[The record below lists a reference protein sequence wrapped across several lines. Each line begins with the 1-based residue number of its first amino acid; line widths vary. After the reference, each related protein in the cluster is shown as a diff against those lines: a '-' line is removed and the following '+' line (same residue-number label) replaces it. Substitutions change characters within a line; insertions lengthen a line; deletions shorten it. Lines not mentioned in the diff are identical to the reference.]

1 MFSIR
6 AASLGPI
13 LAGLITASLVK
24 GSTNSGTQ
32 ARIWDADRA
41 PEATNRKMVTGMDE
55 VREKKQ
61 EIRNYIAAF
70 FNSLADDVLKA
81 NTRVIENRLFEFA
94 NFLESKIVLL
104 YMNAENEVV
113 TENIIKRAYEFN
125 KIVVLPAFDA
135 NSATMKLMKVDNPG
149 KDLVMGP
156 RGILEPDPS
165 KCKTVPL
172 DCIDIAIVPGIAMD
186 EKGGRIGSGH
196 GYYDRIIPDLPMTTR
211 KVGLVFEGQLVPQV
225 PMESHDKHV
234 DIIITEKRV
243 IYKI

>member
-1 MFSIR
+1 
-6 AASLGPI
+6 
-13 LAGLITASLVK
+13 
-24 GSTNSGTQ
+24 
-32 ARIWDADRA
+32 
-41 PEATNRKMVTGMDE
+41 MVTVMDE

-61 EIRNYIAAF
+61 EIRNEIATF
-70 FNSLADDVLKA
+70 FDALDDEVLAA
-81 NTRVIENRLFEFA
+81 NTTIIENRLFEFA
-94 NFLESKIVLL
+94 NFLESKIVML
-104 YMNAENEVV
+104 YVNAENEVG
-113 TENIIKRAYEFN
+113 TQNIVKRAFEYS
-125 KIVVLPAFDA
+125 KIVVLPAFDPA
-135 NSATMKLMKVDNPG
+135 RSTMKLMKVDNPD
-149 KDLVMGP
+149 KDLTMGP
-156 RGILEPDPS
+156 RGILEPNPA

-186 EKGGRIGSGH
+186 EKGGRIGSGD